1 MQVVKGATCWECSI
15 YVTWTRTRCHVYNMI
30 HSQTDNPKK
39 FMQNRSIMS
48 YTVGKYKNNSML
60 VVTRDICSEYSIY
73 VSWTWTRCHIHNM

>member
-1 MQVVKGATCWECSI
+1 
-15 YVTWTRTRCHVYNMI
+15 MI

-73 VSWTWTRCHIHNM
+73 VSWT